1 MPRFRAVKMAMGR
14 SEVGVYCRPMARRR
28 KKASTKRKRTAA
40 TLEPGTRRMIGGI
53 VQVAVS
59 ALLLL
64 ALFDAA
70 GPTGLTIKTGLQFVF
85 GAWGIFFAI
94 ALLGSGIMQASGERF
109 LDLKRS
115 AGLLLCLLTFL
126 GLTHMSAELSEMAR
140 RSPELGGAL
149 GFMVSLPFKL
159 YLSDMAGYILLSALF
174 LIGIFLVFEPDLGAM
189 IRLLSSKQPLT
200 MKQIKAERK
209 AAKQE
214 HDENDEDEEEEED
227 GETDEDDEDLVEEDG
242 EAPEL
247 NIVRPAFANA
257 KQKRGIGMV
266 EKPKARP
273 LRKDV
278 MEMKDTRFEEWTFP
292 GLDLLEAAES
302 ELKVNDEELR
312 KQAKLIEDKLAEFDI
327 DVVVKDAR
335 PGPTVTQFT
344 VKPAEGV
351 KLSKIASLKDDLSLA
366 LAAQSLRIEAPI
378 PGKDLVGIEMPNSE
392 RTMVRLREILE
403 SPAFNDSESTLTF
416 PLGRDV
422 SGESVVAALDE
433 MPHLLIAGATGSGKS
448 VSMNVF
454 LTALLYQNAPH
465 ELKFI
470 LIDPKRVEL
479 MPYNGIPHLL
489 TPVITEAEKAL
500 QALRWAVAE
509 MGRRLHRFSDMG
521 VRNIAEYNEKQQDE
535 ALLLP
540 RIVIVVDELAD
551 LMMRQFRR
559 DTETMIVRIAQ
570 MARATGMHLIIATQ
584 RPSVDVITGLIK
596 ANIPT
601 RIAFRTVSSVDSR
614 TILDAIG
621 SEDLLGKGDM
631 LYMTASTAKPVRI
644 QGIYVNTKEVER
656 VINAVKIAGGGRITE
671 QIGLAED
678 DENTPGDESEMRPGG
693 GGGSLAMP
701 NPYQSID
708 LNADDNGGDDLFFDA
723 VRVVTASGKASASL
737 LQRQL
742 KVGYARA
749 ARLLDIME
757 EKGLVGPADGAK
769 PRRVYAAPDAN
780 AKPNG
785 DRYDM

>member
-1 MPRFRAVKMAMGR
+1 
-14 SEVGVYCRPMARRR
+14 
-28 KKASTKRKRTAA
+28 
-40 TLEPGTRRMIGGI
+40 MIGGI
-53 VQVAVS
+53 VQLAIA
-59 ALLLL
+59 ALFFL
-64 ALFDAA
+64 ALFDGA
-70 GPTGLTIKTGLQFVF
+70 GPVGIAIKTGLQFVF
-85 GAWGIFFAI
+85 GAWGILFALG
-94 ALLGSGIMQASGERF
+94 LLASGVMHASGEFTVETKRF
-109 LDLKRS
+109 F
-115 AGLLLCLLTFL
+115 GIVLCLLTFL
-126 GLTHMSAELSEMAR
+126 GLVHIGAELREMWPR
-140 RSPELGGAL
+140 GPELGGAI

-159 YLSDMAGYILLSALF
+159 YLSDMAGYVLLSAFF
-174 LIGIFLVFEPDLGAM
+174 LIGLFLVFEPDVAAF
-189 IRLLSSKQPLT
+189 IRILSSKQPL
-200 MKQIKAERK
+200 KLQLKPARK
-209 AAKQE
+209 PARAVK
-214 HDENDEDEEEEED
+214 DDDDEEEDDETED
-227 GETDEDDEDLVEEDG
+227 DKEDEEDDEDLIEEDRDP
-242 EAPEL
+242 PEL
-247 NIVRPAFANA
+247 NIVRPAFA
-257 KQKRGIGMV
+257 QPTSRGKAA
-266 EKPKARP
+266 EKPKVQP
-273 LRKDV
+273 KRKEV
-278 MEMKDTRFEEWTFP
+278 LEMKDTRFEEWTFP
-292 GLDLLEAAES
+292 ALDMLDQSHS
-302 ELKVNDEELR
+302 ELTVNDEELR

-344 VKPAEGV
+344 LKPSEGV
-351 KLSKIASLKDDLSLA
+351 KLSKIGGLKDDLALA

-378 PGKDLVGIEMPNSE
+378 PGKDMVGIEMPNSV
-392 RTMVRLREILE
+392 RTTVHLREILE
-403 SPAFNDSESTLTF
+403 SPEFNDSESTLTL

-422 SGESVVAALDE
+422 SGESVVAALDD

-448 VSMNVF
+448 VAMNTF

-509 MGRRLHRFSDMG
+509 MGRRLHRFSEAG
-521 VRNIAEYNEKQQDE
+521 VRNIKEFNEKQTDE
-535 ALLLP
+535 SQLLP
-540 RIVIVVDELAD
+540 RVVIVVDELAD

-570 MARATGMHLIIATQ
+570 MARATGMHLVIATQ

-614 TILDAIG
+614 TILDSIG
-621 SEDLLGKGDM
+621 AEDLLGKGD
-631 LYMTASTAKPVRI
+631 LLLMTASTAKPVRV
-644 QGIYVNTKEVER
+644 QGIFVSTKEVER

-678 DENTPGDESEMRPGG
+678 DEDTPQDESDMQPSQPGG
-693 GGGSLAMP
+693 VAGA
-701 NPYQSID
+701 YQSID
-708 LNADDNGGDDLFFDA
+708 LEADDNGGDDLFFDA
-723 VRVVTASGKASASL
+723 VRVVQSSGKASASL

-769 PRRVYAAPDAN
+769 PRRVYVERQSME
-780 AKPNG
+780 G
-785 DRYDM
+785 

>member
-1 MPRFRAVKMAMGR
+1 MPK
-14 SEVGVYCRPMARRR
+14 RR
-28 KKASTKRKRTAA
+28 KKKAA
-40 TLEPGTRRMIGGI
+40 PRRPRRPAPSLEPGTRRIIAGI
-53 VQVAVS
+53 AQVALS
-59 ALLLL
+59 ALLFLS
-64 ALFDAA
+64 LFDAA
-70 GPTGLTIKTGLQFVF
+70 GPSGNSIKAALQFVF
-85 GAWGIFFAI
+85 GAWGIFFAL
-94 ALLGSGIMQASGERF
+94 ALLASGVMQASGEHR
-109 LDLKRS
+109 LDLRRS
-115 AGLLLCLLTFL
+115 AGLFLCLLTFL
-126 GLTHMSAELSEMAR
+126 GLVHLGADLREMGP

-159 YLSDMAGYILLSALF
+159 YLSDMAGYILLSAVF
-174 LIGIFLVFEPDLGAM
+174 LIGIFLVFEPDVAA
-189 IRLLSSKQPLT
+189 IVRLLSSKKPLT
-200 MKQIKAERK
+200 AKQKTEKK
-209 AAKQE
+209 AARIE
-214 HDENDEDEEEEED
+214 EEDDEEEEDEDEEEE
-227 GETDEDDEDLVEEDG
+227 DEDDLVEEGG
-242 EAPEL
+242 ETPEL
-247 NIVRPAFANA
+247 NIVRPSFALQ
-257 KQKRGIGMV
+257 KQKAGMIP
-266 EKPKARP
+266 KPKAA

-278 MEMKDTRFEEWTFP
+278 LEMKDTRFEEWTFP
-292 GLDLLEAAES
+292 GMDLLEPAES

-327 DVVVKDAR
+327 EVVVKDAR

-344 VKPAEGV
+344 VKPSEGV
-351 KLSKIASLKDDLSLA
+351 KLSKIASLKDDLALA

-422 SGESVVAALDE
+422 SGDAVVSALDE

-448 VSMNVF
+448 VCMNVF

-535 ALLLP
+535 TLLLP
-540 RIVIVVDELAD
+540 RIVIVIDELAD

-601 RIAFRTVSSVDSR
+601 RMAFRTVSSVDSR
-614 TILDAIG
+614 TILDSIG

-631 LYMTASTAKPVRI
+631 LYMTASTAKPVRV

-656 VINAVKIAGGGRITE
+656 VINAVKIAGGGKITE

-678 DENTPGDESEMRPGG
+678 DENTSQDESEMRSSGPNN
-693 GGGSLAMP
+693 LAMP
-701 NPYQSID
+701 NPYQTID
-708 LNADDNGGDDLFFDA
+708 LDADDNGGDDLFFDA
-723 VRVVTASGKASASL
+723 VRVVTSSGKASASL

-769 PRRVYAAPDAN
+769 PRRVFAAPDSN

-785 DRYDM
+785 DRFDM